1 MSKKVTSKSKSK
13 TTTTTMGNST
23 DEKQYVDGMDDKERL
38 AFEIAKDHLG
48 SSFDLS
54 KSIGFKKFVDKK
66 K

>member
-1 MSKKVTSKSKSK
+1 MPK
-13 TTTTTMGNST
+13 NST
-23 DEKQYVDGMDDKERL
+23 TSFMEYTKDEKHYIDRMDDKERI

-54 KSIGFKKFVDKK
+54 KSIGFKKFADKK

>member
-1 MSKKVTSKSKSK
+1 MPKKQPA
-13 TTTTTMGNST
+13 ST
-23 DEKQYVDGMDDKERL
+23 VHYNEYEKQYIDAMDEKERI
-38 AFEIAKDHLG
+38 AFEIAHDHLG